1 MEAGWYGPNWFN
13 TNRWKWIHTKRKIP
27 SRRQQKVLWIKVKL
41 VGNEDMDVDAHPN
54 VAASKEFGSK
64 QVTPVRLTLDAGDCS
79 FSGNGN
85 KKCMTNTFVVGIAR
99 LCSVY
104 DLLPPVN
111 EEISTKL
118 FPLMAIWVRKE
129 EKERTYV
136 SLQPQFWRLKWGL
149 LLRNPKFQSKSCPSG
164 IRM

>member
-1 MEAGWYGPNWFN
+1 M
-13 TNRWKWIHTKRKIP
+13 
-27 SRRQQKVLWIKVKL
+27 KL

-54 VAASKEFGSK
+54 VAASKELGSKKMEGRDK
-64 QVTPVRLTLDAGDCS
+64 QVTPVKLTLDAGDCS

-118 FPLMAIWVRKE
+118 FPLMAI
-129 EKERTYV
+129 
-136 SLQPQFWRLKWGL
+136 
-149 LLRNPKFQSKSCPSG
+149 
-164 IRM
+164 